1 LGPIAL
7 LWLIGSLVIGTVRWV
22 GRGLPSIE

>member
-7 LWLIGSLVIGTVRWV
+7 LWLVGSVVIGTVRWV
-22 GRGLPSIE
+22 GRGLHSIE